1 MLVES
6 TYNSYGHLWN
16 IEGLIHE
23 YLVHSPFFMAFIVY
37 YLCTGNGFYSLFKES
52 GKCLDVFCLNR

>member
-23 YLVHSPFFMAFIVY
+23 YLRAQSFFMAFIVY
-37 YLCTGNGFYSLFKES
+37 YLCTGNGFYSIFKEI
-52 GKCLDVFCLNR
+52 GECLDIFVFNR

>member
-16 IEGLIHE
+16 TEGLIHE
-23 YLVHSPFFMAFIVY
+23 YLVHSPFFIV
-37 YLCTGNGFYSLFKES
+37 LMHL
-52 GKCLDVFCLNR
+52 